1 MRSAPPPQS
10 ESPAPAPAT
19 AEAFFSAAFRKR
31 LEALDFVAQK
41 VFAGA
46 LAGEHRSASRLAR
59 GTLFREYR
67 PMAPGDDLRYVDWN
81 VFARLRVP
89 YVKEFEPEEDLEVA
103 LFIDA
108 SPSMAFG
115 DPDKFAYAREVAAAL
130 AFVALRRLESVR
142 IVPCGP
148 AVAPRSFH
156 GSADV
161 ARAFR
166 FVAGLSAGKGSLPI
180 DALRI
185 AASGSR
191 ARGLAVL
198 LSDFYDER
206 GTEKALAMLAQ
217 MRYRVF
223 VIHVVSPE
231 EVAPDYRGRVLLRDA
246 ESLREIAFDSSDEI
260 LRAYREAFSRHCDAI
275 ERACRRRE
283 AGYARL
289 VTSDPF
295 ESALVRLV
303 RTRHLLR

>member
-1 MRSAPPPQS
+1 MKRALERAP
-10 ESPAPAPAT
+10 SPAAADLL
-19 AEAFFSAAFRKR
+19 SAAFRKR

-46 LAGEHRSASRLAR
+46 LSGEHGSASRLAR

-103 LFIDA
+103 IFLDA
-108 SPSMAFG
+108 SPSMAIG
-115 DPDKFAYAREVAAAL
+115 EPDKFAYAREVAAAL

-148 AVAPRSFH
+148 GVAPRSFH

-166 FVAGLSAGKGSLPI
+166 FLSQLAAGPGAPPA
-180 DALRI
+180 DALRV

-198 LSDFYDER
+198 LSDFYDEK
-206 GTEKALAMLAQ
+206 GTDRALAMLAQ
-217 MRYRVF
+217 KRYRVF

-231 EVAPDYRGRVLLRDA
+231 EVAPAFAGRVLLRDA
-246 ESLREIAFDSSDEI
+246 ESGNEIAFDSSAEL
-260 LRAYREAFSRHCDAI
+260 LRAYRESFSRHCDAI